1 MIQNQTT
8 KSSAAQQG
16 TPADGFAAAEFAALG
31 TSLLAYPIEGFDM
44 TIKWT
49 DDLNTGIDVID
60 KQHMRIVDY
69 INDLENAHQKQDKET
84 IGRVLDDLVDYTLSH
99 FAFEESLQEEA
110 GYKYCKPHKKVHE
123 LFVRRVNEYLERFK
137 LGDDVTAEIHKLLSS
152 WLINHIKRDD
162 ADYVAAVK
170 ANMLGIISE
179 KEKKED
185 VGWFKRFFK

>member
-1 MIQNQTT
+1 
-8 KSSAAQQG
+8 
-16 TPADGFAAAEFAALG
+16 
-31 TSLLAYPIEGFDM
+31 M

-49 DDLNTGIDVID
+49 DDLNTGIEVID

-69 INDLENAHQKQDKET
+69 INDLENAHQKQDKEAV
-84 IGRVLDDLVDYTLSH
+84 RQVLDDLVDYTLSH

-123 LFVRRVNEYLERFK
+123 LFVRRVNEYMERFK
-137 LGDDVTAEIHKLLSS
+137 LGDDVSAEIDRLLSS

-170 ANMLGIISE
+170 ANMIGIISE
-179 KEKKED
+179 KEKKKD
-185 VGWFKRFFK
+185 DGWFKRFFK

>member
-1 MIQNQTT
+1 
-8 KSSAAQQG
+8 
-16 TPADGFAAAEFAALG
+16 
-31 TSLLAYPIEGFDM
+31 M

-123 LFVRRVNEYLERFK
+123 LFVLRVNEYLERFK